1 MLRDETTLKRTT
13 ATGQPLLVRIAAAL
27 HYDFCPWANWWVYW
41 LKNPLGSLMLATIT
55 AVFCGT
61 CINTNVLILAG
72 VLAGILTLGIIWPW
86 LSLRGV
92 RCELSFDEPRV
103 REGHPVAASLRV
115 HNRCPWPAWGLVL
128 ERGLPSS
135 DGGTASIALARVAG
149 WTSCELI
156 WEFVPARRGV
166 YPLEPLELATRF
178 PFGLFRAAIRAVV
191 GRELIVWPRTVPL
204 ESLPDTVEIDPRDE
218 RYSDRH
224 AGDAGEVL
232 GTRAFRQGDS
242 LRRVHWTQSARH
254 QRLIVCE
261 RQASASCALSL
272 SVDLDASSYADSGP
286 ESLEQVI
293 RIAAS
298 LCESLHRL
306 HADVECRIGH
316 ESFLLSRSGG
326 NLRRLMDHL
335 ARVPQTGYRIESAA
349 KSGRCRIRSRVMISL
364 TTDAGLA
371 RRIGQPHSNLHERLI
386 VVQSRR
392 EIATQ
397 PTAGEGCCRPWI
409 EFDAACDLAAELPA
423 RWRRACR
430 VT

>member
-1 MLRDETTLKRTT
+1 MSQNQITL
-13 ATGQPLLVRIAAAL
+13 TGRQAAGQSLLVRIAAAL
-27 HYDFCPWANWWVYW
+27 HYDFCPWANRWVYW
-41 LKNPLGSLMLATIT
+41 LKNPLWSLVLATVT
-55 AVFCGT
+55 AIICGI

-72 VLAGILTLGIIWPW
+72 VLAGILALGVVWPW

-92 RCELSFDEPRV
+92 CCELSFDELRT
-103 REGHPVAASLRV
+103 RERHPVIACLKV
-115 HNRCPWPAWGLVL
+115 HNRCPWPAWGLLL

-149 WTSCELI
+149 WTSCEFT

-166 YPLEPLELATRF
+166 YPLEPPELATRF
-178 PFGLFRAAIRAVV
+178 PFGLFRAAIRAGV

-218 RYSDRH
+218 RHSDRH

-242 LRRVHWTQSARH
+242 LRRVHWMQSARH

-261 RQASASCALSL
+261 RQAPASCALSL
-272 SVDLDASSYADSGP
+272 SVDLDASSYADSGA

-298 LCESLHRL
+298 VCESLHRL

-316 ESFLLSRSGG
+316 ESFLLSQSGG
-326 NLRRLMDHL
+326 SLRRLMDHL
-335 ARVPQTGYRIESAA
+335 ARVPQTGYKIESAA
-349 KSGRCRIRSRVMISL
+349 KSAPCRIRSRLMISL

-392 EIATQ
+392 DIAAQ
-397 PTAGEGCCRPWI
+397 PRAGEGCCRPWI
-409 EFDAACDLAAELPA
+409 EFDAACDLAAELPV

-430 VT
+430 VA